1 MIVKWS
7 HKTNFYAAA
16 VPSTTAPYELNYWLY
31 VHFVIVVV
39 CPLIRRD
46 NSDNA
51 DTCINRKRERER
63 ERGRSSGFRFM
74 YFFCLYCA
82 AVRYEK
88 PTRHP
93 SKASAKKYLKVGK
106 QVTAAR
112 GANAGAI
119 KTKARQQWLR
129 ERERYAY
136 TIYLHIDMCV
146 CLYRAFNALKTN
158 RETEK
163 QQQCC
168 VYWHGANEARLEKLE
183 RDEQLIRQAG

>member
-51 DTCINRKRERER
+51 DTCINRKRER

-129 ERERYAY
+129 ERERDMHIPYIC
-136 TIYLHIDMCV
+136 IYRYVCV
-146 CLYRAFNALKTN
+146 F
-158 RETEK
+158 
-163 QQQCC
+163 
-168 VYWHGANEARLEKLE
+168 
-183 RDEQLIRQAG
+183 I